1 MDEPAA
7 PDADAD
13 AGAGA
18 PTCYRH
24 PGRETYLS
32 CVRCGRPSC
41 PDCLRSAP
49 VGQQCVECVHEG
61 NRGVRTPKAV
71 FGGSLVSG
79 ATATWVLVGLNVVVY
94 LGEWV
99 YPKIVNYL
107 DMVGAS
113 YDPTLHQN
121 VGVADGQAYR
131 LITSAF
137 VHEPGL
143 TGYGPVDIIFNMW
156 ALIIVGPSI
165 EHMLGRLR
173 YLAVYLISGIGGS
186 VAFYFL
192 APANEAAL
200 GASGAIFGLFGA
212 WFVLSRR
219 QGLSSRGVV
228 MVIGLNLV
236 LDFVFPG
243 IAWQAHVGGLLA
255 GCLLT
260 AAYVYAPRQN
270 RALVQGA
277 ATVALLATA
286 VICVVVRDYQLV
298 GSVQF

>member
-1 MDEPAA
+1 MTVP
-7 PDADAD
+7 P
-13 AGAGA
+13 GAGTSNETGT
-18 PTCYRH
+18 PTCFRH
-24 PGRETYLS
+24 PGRETYVS
-32 CVRCGRPSC
+32 CVRCGRPAC
-41 PDCLRSAP
+41 PDCLRSAA
-49 VGQQCVECVHEG
+49 VGQQCVDCVRDG
-61 NRGVRTPKAV
+61 NRGVRRAAGA
-71 FGGSLVSG
+71 FGGRPTSSAIV
-79 ATATWVLVGLNVVVY
+79 TWTLVGVNVLLYIVELAHAS
-94 LGEWV
+94 LGNDWAM
-99 YPKIVNYL
+99 L
-107 DMVGAS
+107 GGAIS
-113 YDPTLHQN
+113 GNQ
-121 VGVADGQAYR
+121 VIGVAAGQWYR

-137 VHEPGL
+137 LPPPGL
-143 TGYGPVDIIFNMW
+143 SGLGPVDIIFNMW